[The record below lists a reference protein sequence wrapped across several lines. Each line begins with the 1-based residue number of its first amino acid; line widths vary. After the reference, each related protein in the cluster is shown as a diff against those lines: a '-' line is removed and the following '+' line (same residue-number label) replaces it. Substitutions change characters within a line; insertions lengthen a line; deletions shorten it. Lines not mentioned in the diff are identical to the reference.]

1 MTEEVETVPSVTSIR
16 SVDSRADN
24 WTSHNFTVPGLPGE
38 DSYWKAPT
46 TASTIKKLRIYY
58 NSMKNG
64 TIVLYAKTITMDGKL

>member
-16 SVDSRADN
+16 SVDSRAHN
-24 WTSHNFTVPGLPGE
+24 WTSQNFRVPGE

-64 TIVLYAKTITMDGKL
+64 TIVLYAKTIIMDGKL